1 MKKASLRTGWKLIFV
16 SLNRILPYDVYFG
29 ETQMKTNIQIHL
41 HRFCTKANV
50 LRWLR
55 IYSGILRLQNDLSIM
70 VLLTWS
76 LPLSPTITNSDRCF
90 FWTPFSIKTLMRLST
105 FFNTILLRSPRVAN
119 FLSCMYTWKEY
130 S

>member
-1 MKKASLRTGWKLIFV
+1 MRSLTSNRLKTNFA
-16 SLNRILPYDVYFG
+16 SLNRIFALWRLFWWDAG
-29 ETQMKTNIQIHL
+29 ENKHTNPLTSLMYVGI
-41 HRFCTKANV
+41 NV

-55 IYSGILRLQNDLSIM
+55 IYSVILRLQNDLSIM